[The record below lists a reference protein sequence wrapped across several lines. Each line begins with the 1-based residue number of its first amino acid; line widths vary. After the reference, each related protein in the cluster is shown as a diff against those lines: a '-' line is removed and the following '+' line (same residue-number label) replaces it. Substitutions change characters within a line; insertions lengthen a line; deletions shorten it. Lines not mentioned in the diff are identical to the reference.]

1 MKHFQTKI
9 NKDRSIRSQMFF
21 KNCDLKNFAKKKK
34 KNLY

>member
-1 MKHFQTKI
+1 MKNFQTKI

-21 KNCDLKNFAKKKK
+21 KNCDLKNFAIFTG